1 MMMSDAISLLA
12 REGSPPI
19 RRATSALTIE
29 LKAGWSLHESMEKQ
43 GDTFPPLFRALTT
56 VGEETGNLP
65 EIMGELEKY
74 YVTQQKLQRDFLS
87 DITWPVIQFVAAV
100 LVISGLILVLG
111 LLPVGPSGTRIDPLG
126 LGLLGP
132 DGALTFFSIVC
143 AGVLVVYLLVRL
155 FVFLASRFPRLQR
168 MVFKIPLLGA
178 CLRALALT
186 RLCIALRLM
195 LDTRM
200 SVLKAIRLAF
210 VATDNAA
217 FLGAAP
223 EVEGSIRRGNTIAD
237 AFSQSRVIPPKFRSA
252 VAVAE
257 ESGRLPEMCAV
268 QAENYD
274 EQARRKLAAL
284 NKVAGFLIWLLVAAF
299 VITAIFR
306 IFNEVYLKQIN
317 KATDPKDGFF
327 QQDLKSL
334 PASR

>member
-1 MMMSDAISLLA
+1 
-12 REGSPPI
+12 
-19 RRATSALTIE
+19 
-29 LKAGWSLHESMEKQ
+29 
-43 GDTFPPLFRALTT
+43 
-56 VGEETGNLP
+56 
-65 EIMGELEKY
+65 
-74 YVTQQKLQRDFLS
+74 
-87 DITWPVIQFVAAV
+87 
-100 LVISGLILVLG
+100 
-111 LLPVGPSGTRIDPLG
+111 
-126 LGLLGP
+126 
-132 DGALTFFSIVC
+132 
-143 AGVLVVYLLVRL
+143 
-155 FVFLASRFPRLQR
+155 
-168 MVFKIPLLGA
+168 
-178 CLRALALT
+178 
-186 RLCIALRLM
+186 M